1 MTFSS
6 ITSPSRR
13 DQASRPPAIF
23 LMGPTASGKTAL
35 AMKIIELLPCEI
47 ISVDSTLVYRG
58 MDIGSAKPSAE
69 ELAKAPHRLIDIRD
83 PSEQYSA
90 ADFREDALRHMK
102 EITEAGRIP
111 LLVGGTMLYFKVLLE
126 GIAKL
131 PGADADIRRA
141 LVKQAELEGWDSLH
155 QELQRV
161 DPESA
166 LRIHK
171 NDKQRVQRA
180 LEVYRSTGKSL
191 TELTNEKKNSALNGR
206 WGEASTQTFPYNVTS
221 FAIAPKDRALLHK
234 RIADRFGLMIE
245 QGFLDEVQS
254 LYRRNELTPELP
266 ALRAVGYRQ
275 AWEYLNGSLDYDAM
289 LERSIIATRQL
300 AKRQMTWL
308 RSWENVHW
316 FDSDREDLTQDLLKV
331 LQTVTISNDTSTKF

>member
-1 MTFSS
+1 MVQHQDSN
-6 ITSPSRR
+6 PCNK
-13 DQASRPPAIF
+13 PPAIF

-35 AMKIIELLPCEI
+35 AMKIVEALPCEI

-69 ELAKAPHRLIDIRD
+69 ELERAPHRLIDIRD
-83 PSEQYSA
+83 PSEPYSA
-90 ADFREDALRHMK
+90 AEFRDDALRHMA
-102 EITEAGRIP
+102 EITQAGRIP

-126 GIAKL
+126 GIAEL
-131 PGADADIRRA
+131 PGADLEIRKA
-141 LVKQAELEGWDSLH
+141 LLAKAEREGWDALH
-155 QELQRV
+155 EELQRV

-166 LRIHK
+166 QRIHR

-180 LEVYRSTGKSL
+180 LEVYQSTGKSL
-191 TELTNEKKNSALNGR
+191 TELTNETQKNALNGR
-206 WGEASTQTFPYNVTS
+206 WGEASTATFPYNVTS

-234 RIADRFGLMIE
+234 RIAERFGSMIK

-254 LYRRNELTPELP
+254 LYRRNELTADLP

-275 AWEYLNGSLDYDAM
+275 AWEYLNGNLDYDAM
-289 LERSIIATRQL
+289 LERSVIATRQL

-316 FDSDREDLTQDLLKV
+316 FDSDQEDLTQDLLKV